1 MPEVIDSKEIRYEL
15 RAIKDDLDFIK
26 SHMIDV
32 DSIMTEDDY
41 ISLNEYRNEK
51 ESDKLISHEELKR
64 EMGL

>member
-51 ESDKLISHEELKR
+51 ESGKLISHEELKR
-64 EMGL
+64 EM

>member
-51 ESDKLISHEELKR
+51 ESGKLISHEELKR